1 MPPGKS
7 TTKERRKNHKEILQQ
22 ERREKRESE
31 GEESVWRR
39 SHIKDTQG
47 GIKFGV
53 KKLNLMS
60 LTIFDKWRK

>member
-1 MPPGKS
+1 MLQWDVRKK
-7 TTKERRKNHKEILQQ
+7 KES
-22 ERREKRESE
+22 ESE
-31 GEESVWRR
+31 GEESVRRR
-39 SHIKDTQG
+39 SQMKGTQG